1 MNLETVT
8 KLNMRN
14 TATSKK
20 IDDDVVSANC
30 EVFVIFLIHDQ
41 VIQKPGS
48 GSIFLTRSKN
58 RAEKSLTQL
67 L

>member
-1 MNLETVT
+1 
-8 KLNMRN
+8 MRN
-14 TATSKK
+14 TATSKI

-30 EVFVIFLIHDQ
+30 EVFVIFLIHGQ

-48 GSIFLTRSKN
+48 GRIFLTRSKN

>member
-1 MNLETVT
+1 
-8 KLNMRN
+8 MRN

-30 EVFVIFLIHDQ
+30 EVFVIFLIHGQ

-48 GSIFLTRSKN
+48 GRIFLTRSKN
-58 RAEKSLTQL
+58 RTEKSLTQL